1 MSNMSEDKIVKNEE
15 LSSIIDLKEG
25 LFNCNI
31 KAISH
36 TFNQN
41 AIKKISEELPELV
54 EKTKSFGGSNSQHTL
69 SMMSLTM
76 LGGQSPYRMLR
87 QILAETEQRQ
97 QALAGIQVD
106 HAKLV
111 RTIEK
116 YKDADDSVDR
126 ARYRKAV
133 MEIQMM
139 ERKIDGSLKDIALL
153 IDCYNNV
160 KEKNGIEDWDQESF
174 ENEEKRHHVRRGFE
188 LCYRNLLVE
197 GRISSSTIE
206 YMQQFGVHPQ
216 VAMQEVSGYL
226 SYTEDRISK
235 GDLPHENDLED
246 FLNEMCEKYMG
257 GADITSERIFGKKD
271 IANKDF
277 MYRVATN

>member
-1 MSNMSEDKIVKNEE
+1 MPENRIVKIEE
-15 LSSIIDLKEG
+15 FSPIKDDSINFE
-25 LFNCNI
+25 I
-31 KAISH
+31 KP
-36 TFNQN
+36 TQKFNQK
-41 AIKKISEELPELV
+41 ALKKISEYLPELV

-76 LGGQSPYRMLR
+76 LGGQSPYRLLR
-87 QILAETEQRQ
+87 QILAETEQRNS
-97 QALAGIQVD
+97 ALSSVQVE
-106 HAKLV
+106 HAKLI

-116 YKDADDSVDR
+116 YEDADDPVDK

-133 MEIQMM
+133 MDIQRV
-139 ERKIDGSLKDIALL
+139 ERSIDGSLKDIAVL
-153 IDCYNNV
+153 IDTYNSI

-197 GRISSSTIE
+197 GRISSATIE

-257 GADITSERIFGKKD
+257 AADITSERIFGKKD